1 MLLASAF
8 GSTDNTY
15 LDLDFSG
22 YHKNLIQKLF
32 KIARKWT
39 WSKKSGTSSPKFGV
53 KIQAVGRHAVPTGPV
68 QVLELINNCLRRC
81 PIHTGLLISSESN
94 SITA

>member
-1 MLLASAF
+1 MLSASAF

-15 LDLDFSG
+15 LDLDYSG
-22 YHKNLIQKLF
+22 NRKNLIQKLF

-39 WSKKSGTSSPKFGV
+39 WSKKSSTNSPKFGV
-53 KIQAVGRHAVPTGPV
+53 KIQAVGHHAGPV
-68 QVLELINNCLRRC
+68 QVLELINNCLKRC
-81 PIHTGLLISSESN
+81 PIHTGLLISPESN